1 MKPFKTIFGALV
13 AFSFAAPVW
22 AEKLPLSAISDYFNN
37 MSTAQAT
44 FVQHNDD
51 GSQTSGQMFIRRPGR
66 IRFEYAAPND
76 SLVLA
81 SGGQVAIFDPKSN
94 QPPERFPLNKTP
106 LKLILARN
114 VDLSTANMVVGHTE
128 DAQFTSIFAQDPKR
142 PELGTIQ
149 LVFSDNPVVL
159 RKWIVTDGS
168 GQRTTVVLGEFKYN
182 QTLRNRLFSIR
193 REMTSRGF
201 EEP

>member
-1 MKPFKTIFGALV
+1 MKLFQTISGALV
-13 AFSFAAPVW
+13 AFSLAAPAW

-51 GSQTSGQMFIRRPGR
+51 GSQTTGQMFIRRPGR

-106 LKLILARN
+106 LKLILAQK
-114 VDLSTANMVVGHTE
+114 VDLTTANMVVGHTE
-128 DAQFTSIFAQDPKR
+128 DAQFTSVFAQDPNL
-142 PELGTIQ
+142 PELGTLQ

-159 RKWIVTDGS
+159 RHWIVTDGS
-168 GQRTTVVLGEFKYN
+168 GQKTTVVLGDFQYN

-193 REMTSRGF
+193 SEMTSRGF
-201 EEP
+201 KAP